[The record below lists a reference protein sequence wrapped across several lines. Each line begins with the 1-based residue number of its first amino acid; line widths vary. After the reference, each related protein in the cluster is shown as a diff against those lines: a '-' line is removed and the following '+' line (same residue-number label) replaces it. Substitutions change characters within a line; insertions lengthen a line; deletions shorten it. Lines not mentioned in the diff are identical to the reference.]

1 MDIAAKLPIG
11 RVYRSPST
19 EKKMTVLAP
28 STSPSRQLTVAAEG
42 IAAAQFARC
51 GFDVSIQ
58 YGPNKP
64 KYDLFA
70 TKAGSLLTV
79 CVMGSLDGSWDI
91 TQYYLKRSTEL
102 SGKKVDHQRAI
113 ELWLD
118 RHGARAVCCFVQFQG
133 VAIDRLPRIYLASPK
148 ETAQKLREIAER
160 YGNSILYDEF
170 GGESYNDTNQT
181 IGKIPAA
188 WRFSNERIQELL
200 DAHEA
205 KSIPMPQTPEVDL
218 PTPIWISPDV
228 LPRER
233 KSTLAICA

>member
-1 MDIAAKLPIG
+1 
-11 RVYRSPST
+11 
-19 EKKMTVLAP
+19 MTVLAQC
-28 STSPSRQLTVAAEG
+28 TSPSRQLTVSAEG

-58 YGPNKP
+58 FGPNKP
-64 KYDLFA
+64 AYDLFA
-70 TKAGSLLTV
+70 TKAGNLLMV
-79 CVMGSLDGSWDI
+79 CVMGSQNGSWDI
-91 TQYYLKRSTEL
+91 TQYYLKRTTEL
-102 SGKKVDHQRAI
+102 SGNKVDHQRAI

-118 RHGARAVCCFVQFQG
+118 RHGARAACCFVQFQG

-148 ETAQKLREIAER
+148 ETAQKLLEIAEK

-170 GGESYNDTNQT
+170 GDESYTDTTQT
-181 IGKIPAA
+181 IGKIPAG

-200 DAHEA
+200 AAQDA
-205 KSIPMPQTPEVDL
+205 KSSPRTQTPEVDL

-233 KSTLAICA
+233 KTTLAICA